1 MCLFARRNHSLLLS
15 VFQKLKQ
22 PFPDKDS
29 FGKSLLTIFWVGVFV
44 GLFLF
49 LIRPFNIEGPWANL
63 AWASV
68 GFGAVT
74 VVFGWMFEVV
84 MRYVLKIET
93 SGPNWTLGKWM
104 LTSIVLVV
112 WIALGNYL
120 FVNFLSDW
128 RALGYFHFVR
138 MIGYTSLIGIFPVAL
153 SGILIQLRATQKNEE
168 SADDLTKHL
177 HPKRAE
183 ESKLIVLE
191 AENGQTLTV
200 AVSELRYIEAMQNY
214 VSVWY
219 VKHGEIQKEIL
230 RSTVLSMQQQLAE
243 TDVVRCHR
251 SYLVNVD
258 CIKNVSGNAQGL
270 RLTLADVTDNEIP
283 VSRSYISK
291 VRELL
296 D

>member
-1 MCLFARRNHSLLLS
+1 M
-15 VFQKLKQ
+15 FQKLNQ

-49 LIRPFNIEGPWANL
+49 LIRPFNIEGPWADL
-63 AWASV
+63 VLASV

-74 VVFGWMFEVV
+74 VVFGWVFEIIT
-84 MRYVLKIET
+84 RFVLKIET
-93 SGPNWTLGKWM
+93 HGPKWTLGKWM

-120 FVNFLSDW
+120 FINFLSGW
-128 RALGYFHFVR
+128 RALGYFNFVR

-177 HPKRAE
+177 HPKRDE
-183 ESKLIVLE
+183 RNKSIELE
-191 AENGQTLTV
+191 AENGQTLTL
-200 AVSELRYIEAMQNY
+200 AVSEVRYIEAMQNY

-219 VKHGEIQKEIL
+219 VQDGEIQKEIL
-230 RSTVLSMQQQLAE
+230 RSTVASIEEQFSE

-251 SYLVNVD
+251 SYLVNAD
-258 CIKNVSGNAQGL
+258 CIEKVSGNAQGL
-270 RLTLADVTDNEIP
+270 RLKLDGIRDSEVP
-283 VSRSYISK
+283 VSRPYIPK
-291 VRELL
+291 LRALL